1 MARQQWTQF
10 GDLSMVLGLA
20 LFAATLVLQ
29 AAAAFGGSDGSSEGA
44 PANTSKPRTRRA
56 AATEA
61 DPPAGAGWLAGLGQ
75 QLRDWQ
81 LVASWQP
88 GHWLQ
93 VPTFRAW
100 LAGVALLHGLGIFSF
115 FYLLSEGK
123 WARGQY
129 M

>member
-1 MARQQWTQF
+1 
-10 GDLSMVLGLA
+10 MVLGLA

-29 AAAAFGGSDGSSEGA
+29 AAAAFGGGSSEGA
-44 PANTSKPRTRRA
+44 SVSNPRTRRA
-56 AATEA
+56 AAAAEA
-61 DPPAGAGWLAGLGQ
+61 AAPGGASWLSGLGQ

-81 LVASWQP
+81 LMVSWQP
-88 GHWLQ
+88 GHWLL

-123 WARGQY
+123 MGRGQSI
-129 M
+129 